1 MLLAAGGCS
10 DETPVSNA
18 PFVPVLAYRDIV
30 AVRHEASG
38 DQRAVTR
45 ERFTQQ
51 MAFLA
56 DNGYSTATVRELAE
70 YMRGERTLP
79 PRSVVLTFDDAW
91 EDAEEVAAI
100 LDRYGLEGTFFIG
113 VDVATEG
120 QLLALDWPKLK
131 AIASNPAF
139 EFGGQPGSMREGDD
153 LVAWL
158 EGAIPGRGPLDVVW
172 QVEVTRQFLEMGMGR
187 PVLSF
192 AWPEGRISEDLVR
205 LALKTGYTALLTR
218 RQTMNHAGGDPLAIG
233 RYPVLDAFGVDE
245 FRKLV
250 DGEVRAD
257 VAELLPEMDP
267 VRDSVPVE
275 RTPTPP
281 GSE

>member
-1 MLLAAGGCS
+1 
-10 DETPVSNA
+10 
-18 PFVPVLAYRDIV
+18 VLAYRDIV
-30 AVRHEASG
+30 PVRHEASG

-79 PRSVVLTFDDAW
+79 PRSVVLTFEDAW

-113 VDVATEG
+113 VDVATES
-120 QLLALDWPKLK
+120 QLLALDWPKLM

-172 QVEVTRQFLEMGMGR
+172 QVEVTRQFLEMGLGR

-192 AWPEGRISEDLVR
+192 AWPGGRISEDLVR

-233 RYPVLDAFGVDE
+233 RYPVLGAFGVDE

-257 VAELLPEMDP
+257 VAELLPEVDLVP
-267 VRDSVPVE
+267 DRVPVE